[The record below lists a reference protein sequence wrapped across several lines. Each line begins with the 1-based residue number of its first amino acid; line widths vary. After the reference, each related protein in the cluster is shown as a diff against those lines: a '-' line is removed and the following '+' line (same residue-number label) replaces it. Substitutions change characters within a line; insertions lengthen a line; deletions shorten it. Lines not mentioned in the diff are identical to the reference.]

1 MQLQYNIKKI
11 EFNIKNSIS
20 KYDYVR
26 ILRKIEAEIKLIN
39 DNIDKMYVDKLNG
52 KINKEMYE
60 RVFNKKSKIKQ
71 KEEEYIGVKNEQNK
85 CLFLH
90 TREIW
95 KN

>member
-26 ILRKIEAEIKLIN
+26 ILRKIEAEIKRIN

-52 KINKEMYE
+52 KINKNY
-60 RVFNKKSKIKQ
+60 
-71 KEEEYIGVKNEQNK
+71 
-85 CLFLH
+85 
-90 TREIW
+90 
-95 KN
+95 